1 MAAPPGGPP
10 DSLPPRILVVHPE
23 SGAVVRDLSGAA
35 VIQFD
40 EVIDEMAGGAAAG
53 AGTVGG
59 IGRQVILSPVAGD
72 VDVSWHRKSIHVKP
86 SEGWKPGRVYHLEV
100 LPGIVDLSRNATK
113 QGALVVFSTGP
124 ALPHAAISGT
134 ALQWVEQ
141 RALGRAVVRAARL
154 PDTVAYVTLADSAG
168 GFALRD
174 VPSGRYRV
182 LAIQDQNGNRQLDPR
197 EAFDSATVTVDSSAR
212 VVLWA
217 FPHDTAG
224 PRLRSAEPVDSF
236 AFRLTFAQPLDPYRT
251 LDTARVRLFALPDTT
266 LVRLEGVWTGAGY
279 DSIQARVRAAAD
291 SLRRASDTTAHPGAP
306 PAAAQR
312 APAAGRAPG
321 APSGLDTTRAR
332 PDTSRIRQLLRQ
344 RPAPSDRFV
353 ARAVTR
359 LTPGA
364 KYLVRVR
371 GATNLT
377 GAAADGQAVLQVP
390 KPAPSPPARDTTRAR
405 PGAKPP

>member
-40 EVIDEMAGGAAAG
+40 EVIDEMVGGAAAG
-53 AGTVGG
+53 AGPVGG
-59 IGRQVILSPVAGD
+59 SGRQVILSPVAGD

-134 ALQWVEQ
+134 ALQWVEE

-182 LAIQDQNGNRQLDPR
+182 LAIQDQNSNRQLDPR
-197 EAFDSATVTVDSSAR
+197 EAFDSATVTVDTSAR
-212 VVLWA
+212 VALWA
-217 FPHDTAG
+217 FPHDTVG
-224 PRLRSAEPVDSF
+224 PRLRSVDPMDSV
-236 AFRLTFAQPLDPYRT
+236 ALRLTFPAPLDPHRP
-251 LDTARVRLFALPDTT
+251 LDTAHVRLFALPDTT
-266 LVRLEGVWTGAGY
+266 PLPLAGVWSAAQF
-279 DSIQARVRAAAD
+279 DSLQAKARAVAD
-291 SLRRASDTTAHPGAP
+291 SLRRAKDTTAAGAP
-306 PAAAQR
+306 PVAAAQR
-312 APAAGRAPG
+312 APAAGRAPV
-321 APSGLDTTRAR
+321 APSMSDTGSAHA
-332 PDTSRIRQLLRQ
+332 DTSRVRQLLRQ
-344 RPAPSDRFV
+344 RPVPTDRFV
-353 ARAVTR
+353 ARAARR
-359 LTPGA
+359 LATGHTF
-364 KYLVRVR
+364 LVRVR
-371 GATNLT
+371 GATN
-377 GAAADGQAVLQVP
+377 
-390 KPAPSPPARDTTRAR
+390 
-405 PGAKPP
+405 

>member
-40 EVIDEMAGGAAAG
+40 EVIDEMAGGAAGG
-53 AGTVGG
+53 AGTVAG
-59 IGRQVILSPVAGD
+59 IGRQIILSPVARD
-72 VDVSWHRKSIHVKP
+72 IDVKP

-134 ALQWVEQ
+134 ALQWVEE

-182 LAIQDQNGNRQLDPR
+182 LAIQDQNSNRQLDPR

-251 LDTARVRLFALPDTT
+251 LDTARVHLFALPDTT
-266 LVRLEGVWTGAGY
+266 IVRLEGVWTGAEY
-279 DSIQARVRAAAD
+279 DSIQARARSVAD
-291 SLRRASDTTAHPGAP
+291 SLRRASDTTARAKAPAP
-306 PAAAQR
+306 P
-312 APAAGRAPG
+312 
-321 APSGLDTTRAR
+321 DTTRAR
-332 PDTSRIRQLLRQ
+332 PDTSRIRQLL
-344 RPAPSDRFV
+344 
-353 ARAVTR
+353 
-359 LTPGA
+359 
-364 KYLVRVR
+364 
-371 GATNLT
+371 
-377 GAAADGQAVLQVP
+377 
-390 KPAPSPPARDTTRAR
+390 
-405 PGAKPP
+405 

>member
-182 LAIQDQNGNRQLDPR
+182 LAIQDQNSNRQLDPR

-251 LDTARVRLFALPDTT
+251 LDTARVHLFALPDTT
-266 LVRLEGVWTGAGY
+266 PVRLDGVWIGVAY
-279 DSIQARVRAAAD
+279 DSIQARARSVAD
-291 SLRRASDTTAHPGAP
+291 SLRRASDTTARAKAPAP
-306 PAAAQR
+306 P
-312 APAAGRAPG
+312 
-321 APSGLDTTRAR
+321 DTTRAR

-353 ARAVTR
+353 ARAVPQ

>member
-40 EVIDEMAGGAAAG
+40 EVIDEMVGGAAAG
-53 AGTVGG
+53 AGTVAG

-168 GFALRD
+168 GVALTD
-174 VPSGRYRV
+174 VPSGPHRV
-182 LAIQDQNGNRQLDPR
+182 LPIPDQNGHP
-197 EAFDSATVTVDSSAR
+197 
-212 VVLWA
+212 
-217 FPHDTAG
+217 PPG
-224 PRLRSAEPVDSF
+224 PPGALRSA
-236 AFRLTFAQPLDPYRT
+236 
-251 LDTARVRLFALPDTT
+251 
-266 LVRLEGVWTGAGY
+266 TGTRDA
-279 DSIQARVRAAAD
+279 SA
-291 SLRRASDTTAHPGAP
+291 RRA
-306 PAAAQR
+306 
-312 APAAGRAPG
+312 
-321 APSGLDTTRAR
+321 
-332 PDTSRIRQLLRQ
+332 
-344 RPAPSDRFV
+344 V
-353 ARAVTR
+353 
-359 LTPGA
+359 
-364 KYLVRVR
+364 
-371 GATNLT
+371 
-377 GAAADGQAVLQVP
+377 
-390 KPAPSPPARDTTRAR
+390 
-405 PGAKPP
+405 